1 MYPILGK
8 APDTFIAVGTT
19 PDITE
24 STVNLINYPNPNKL
38 TPLTKFDGS
47 DSLVINLPENIN
59 TKSIKWISVWNKP
72 TSTSLGEVIFSE
84 NLVNVESNKGSAV
97 GESGLDQGYVKPKKT
112 IVPGLV
118 TPIHINQPDETGILL
133 ILNVFVNF
141 VALYFAM
148 IETHV
153 QSEKI

>member
-84 NLVNVESNKGSAV
+84 NLVNVESNTGSV
-97 GESGLDQGYVKPKKT
+97 VDEGGLDQGYVKPKIT
-112 IVPGLV
+112 IFPGLV
-118 TPIHINQPDETGILL
+118 TPIQINQPGETGILL
-133 ILNVFVNF
+133 ILNV
-141 VALYFAM
+141 
-148 IETHV
+148 
-153 QSEKI
+153 S